1 MFARETLN
9 NDDLRDVIDAFLVT
23 AQNDA
28 TNTFSESQLLVL
40 LADLF
45 LAGSETT
52 GKSLEWACLFMILY
66 PEVIFNTGKT
76 IVIRNCPKQYV
87 SNSTGKDLV
96 SNKES
101 LSRHHCRCLLLD

>member
-1 MFARETLN
+1 MN
-9 NDDLRDVIDAFLVT
+9 NDDLRDVIDAFLIT

-66 PEVIFNTGKT
+66 PEVIFNTRKT
-76 IVIRNCPKQYV
+76 IVIRNCP
-87 SNSTGKDLV
+87 SNT
-96 SNKES
+96 
-101 LSRHHCRCLLLD
+101 